1 MHKAFI
7 VAIILVGGLA
17 SQTLFSPTVEGVP
30 VVVSPVSAANLAVA
44 SSAKQQVGKTLFYDP
59 AYSRISYPGGDVAL
73 ERGVCADVVIRAL
86 RSQQVDL
93 QQLVHDDM
101 KAHFSAYPQ
110 KWKLTRP
117 DTNIDHRRVF
127 NLETWFARH
136 HKSQP
141 VSDSL
146 ADYLP
151 GDIVSW
157 RLDNGLAHIGIVA
170 DERAWDGTPL
180 VVHNIGS
187 GAQLENVLFSWR
199 IVGHYRY
206 F

>member
-1 MHKAFI
+1 MRKRFI
-7 VAIILVGGLA
+7 ATMILISGLA
-17 SQTLFSPTVEGVP
+17 VP
-30 VVVSPVSAANLAVA
+30 AFFCQAPMAGTSVSATAPANLAVA
-44 SSAKQQVGKTLFYDP
+44 SSVKQQVGKTLFYDP
-59 AYSRISYPGGDVAL
+59 AYSRMEYPGGDVPL

-86 RSQQVDL
+86 RSQHVDL
-93 QQLVHDDM
+93 QQLVHEDM
-101 KAHFSAYPQ
+101 KAHFAAYPQ

-117 DTNIDHRRVF
+117 DPNIDHRRVF
-127 NLETWFARH
+127 NLETWFDRH

-141 VSDSL
+141 VTQNP

-170 DERAWDGTPL
+170 DEQTWDGTPL
-180 VVHNIGS
+180 MVHNIGS
-187 GAQLENVLFSWR
+187 GAKLEDVLFSWR